1 MERKLPP
8 TAVVLG
14 FVDCINR
21 GDLDGLVAMMSEDHR
36 LEVFDE
42 EPVVGRQ
49 GNAVAWQGYMTAFP
63 RYVIYPRRINANGT
77 IVAILGHTTG
87 SHLGL
92 PDAEERERTLIW
104 LAHVRHLAVERWRL
118 IEDSISIRRKFGL
131 YD

>member
-49 GNAVAWQGYMTAFP
+49 GNAVAILAERLVPTVVVSRAP
-63 RYVIYPRRINANGT
+63 E
-77 IVAILGHTTG
+77 AI
-87 SHLGL
+87 
-92 PDAEERERTLIW
+92 
-104 LAHVRHLAVERWRL
+104 
-118 IEDSISIRRKFGL
+118 
-131 YD
+131 